1 MARKANEKEEK
12 QYKTAEEFCAWY
24 ADASNHFQHNLSD
37 FVKSF
42 TDYVWEKTDITEE
55 IKKLD
60 ETPLTRKGYEKRLAE
75 LKKSVSVF
83 TYTKEMNE
91 NDLYKML
98 IIPWM
103 KEYAYVEYGLDTK
116 LAEAVAKYIWKE
128 YDICGLLLHFDEP
141 NYYEANYR
149 HYSESESSEYNL
161 YNRNKY
167 YTYQNHLYAE
177 TIIKNIMGLI
187 VSNKDLTNSLYM
199 EALDD

>member
-1 MARKANEKEEK
+1 MVKMEEEK

-24 ADASNHFQHNLSD
+24 ADASNHFQHNLSK
-37 FVKSF
+37 FIESF
-42 TDYVWEKTDITEE
+42 NDYVWKKNDITEE

-60 ETPLTRKGYEKRLAE
+60 ETPLTRKEYKEKLAE
-75 LKKSVSVF
+75 LKKSVSIF
-83 TYTKEMNE
+83 THIKEMNE
-91 NDLYKML
+91 NDYYKMI

-103 KEYAYVEYGLDTK
+103 KEYAYFEYGLDTK
-116 LAEAVAKYIWKE
+116 LAGAVANYIWKE

-149 HYSESESSEYNL
+149 HYSEEESSEYNF
-161 YNRNKY
+161 YNKNNY

-177 TIIKNIMGLI
+177 TIIKNVMGLI
-187 VSNKDLTNSLYM
+187 VSNQDLTNSLYL

>member
-1 MARKANEKEEK
+1 MIKMEEK
-12 QYKTAEEFCAWY
+12 KEYETVEQFCADF

-42 TDYVWEKTDITEE
+42 TDCVWEKTDITEE

-60 ETPLTRKGYEKRLAE
+60 ETPLTRKEYNEKVAE
-75 LKKSVSVF
+75 LKKSVSIF
-83 TYTKEMNE
+83 TRIKEMND
-91 NDLYKML
+91 NDLYKMI

-103 KEYAYVEYGLDTK
+103 KEYAYFEYGLDTK

-187 VSNKDLTNSLYM
+187 VNNKDLTNSLYL